1 MQVRDRGREL
11 RGFGQGLGFSGHAR
25 EMESSALS
33 LSFLLKCVCVFG
45 AQDNAGNWGFILRE
59 RILSI

>member
-33 LSFLLKCVCVFG
+33 LSFLLKCVCFLALRITQGIG
-45 AQDNAGNWGFILRE
+45 ALY
-59 RILSI
+59 